1 MVKLGDKFIDI
12 KGMIYT
18 LKISKNKFYLE
29 GSNGLIWDLPYYSTI
44 EEADNMINESI
55 RRGYLTKV
63 EYEDNINKQ
72 IKTNSENEI
81 INQLKQINENMNIIL
96 TKLTK
101 IYVKLKDYK

>member
-12 KGMIYT
+12 EGIIHT

-29 GSNGLIWDLPYYSTI
+29 GLNGLVWDLPYYSTI
-44 EEADNMINESI
+44 EEADNRINEDI
-55 RRGYLTKV
+55 RRGYLTEV

-72 IKTNSENEI
+72 IETNSENEI
-81 INQLKQINENMNIIL
+81 INQLKQLNETMNIIL

-101 IYVKLKDYK
+101 IDAKLKKI